1 MPPKVATEKKEVK
14 EKGGLLSK
22 SQLKGIKTCA
32 DHIKKDVDT
41 MHPSHVTGSK
51 FNAPA
56 MRAAFLKGKILRA
69 FTVLKCAFLTQ
80 PPDDIIRTPTGDM
93 QTAVDANGVS
103 IPLDPLQVEC
113 DSMDVIPAIIKA
125 VTTRL
130 QPIVNVKFSFY
141 DDSGALWNPNVADV
155 RIAFDPNGGAWSLL
169 GKDIL
174 AKDAS
179 SDKTKATMNLGWF
192 DVPTTLHEFCHTLGM
207 THEHQNPN
215 GVPINWNVDRV
226 HQWAKESQGW
236 DEATTDT
243 NVIKKYSKDQINGS
257 DYDPRSIML
266 YFFPSTLVNDE
277 SGNCCGAGT
286 QQNLRFSP
294 YDVLFLNKIYP
305 TKGQNL
311 QPEDFTVKFFSDNFN
326 EQISV
331 DDLKN
336 QVKKNDEQQAAST
349 MDNDG
354 NSKTGGTGS
363 ASDDSAGSQ
372 TGLKKK
378 KKEHF
383 EPQQALK
390 PLLTNGSKENY
401 HRGYDHD
408 EDDGCGCDSSWQK
421 SHYMWIGGLV
431 FLIILILIIIF
442 MTCGKNENKDKDKV
456 V

>member
-1 MPPKVATEKKEVK
+1 MPPKVVQKDASKHNESSKDA
-14 EKGGLLSK
+14 GGPLSK
-22 SQLKGIKTCA
+22 AILKGIKTCA
-32 DHIKKDVDT
+32 DHIKKEKDT
-41 MHPSHVTGSK
+41 THPTHVTGSK

-69 FTVLKCAFLTQ
+69 FTILKCAFLSQ

-93 QTAVDANGVS
+93 ETAVDSNGVS
-103 IPLDPLQVEC
+103 IPLDPLQAQC
-113 DSMDVIPAIIKA
+113 DSLDVIPAIIKA

-130 QPIVNVKFSFY
+130 QPIVNVTFSFY
-141 DDSGALWNPNVADV
+141 DESGALWNPNVADI
-155 RIAFDPNGGAWSLL
+155 RISFDPNGGAWSLL

-174 AKDAS
+174 AKDTA
-179 SDKTKATMNLGWF
+179 SDKSKATMNLGWF
-192 DVPTTLHEFCHTLGM
+192 DVPTTLHEFCHSLGM

-243 NVIKKYSKDQINGS
+243 NVIKKYSMDQINGS
-257 DYDPRSIML
+257 DFDPRSIML

-277 SGNCCGAGT
+277 SGKCCGAGT

-311 QPEDFTVKFFSDNFN
+311 QSEDFTVKFFSDNFN
-326 EQISV
+326 EQINV

-336 QVKKNDEQQAAST
+336 QVKKNNEQQAKST
-349 MDNDG
+349 MDNEG
-354 NSKTGGTGS
+354 NSKTGESSTGGDNS
-363 ASDDSAGSQ
+363 GNQ
-372 TGLKKK
+372 VGIKNKK
-378 KKEHF
+378 KKENF

-390 PLLTNGSKENY
+390 PLLTSSKENY
-401 HRGYDHD
+401 HG
-408 EDDGCGCDSSWQK
+408 GCHHGGGWYGHVHRNK
-421 SHYMWIGGLV
+421 SYYCGGLI
-431 FLIILILIIIF
+431 FLIIILLINISRF
-442 MTCGKNENKDKDKV
+442 ESYKKRKTRQRR
-456 V
+456 